1 MHFYRGGG
9 VFMLKF
15 PPFARFRNLI
25 LNINYFFF
33 IQRMN
38 FFIKFLSFFEKR
50 LEKDSFFESE
60 SLENLR
66 LGLKVRVFVGL
77 GLESD
82 SDSDSDSKVESESE
96 SLKLSP
102 ALCN

>member
-1 MHFYRGGG
+1 MRATFDNERKLFH
-9 VFMLKF
+9 
-15 PPFARFRNLI
+15 
-25 LNINYFFF
+25 YFSKIIEDPRKHCFLSAPLF
-33 IQRMN
+33 LHH
-38 FFIKFLSFFEKR
+38 LSFFEKR

-60 SLENLR
+60 SLKNLR

-102 ALCN
+102 ALWSEEKVY